1 VGIELDV
8 CQRHCVDEW
17 FDGLVIVVLEPW
29 FRNEPNIRFQR
40 WEG

>member
-8 CQRHCVDEW
+8 CQRHCVDELVN
-17 FDGLVIVVLEPW
+17 GLVIVMLEPW
-29 FRNEPNIRFQR
+29 FRNEANVRFQR